1 MITYWL
7 YKFEIEDR
15 DVSVVDY
22 VLVDES
28 LDIPLPVASVCIF
41 PPFLMASSLEQ
52 INSTTSDVFF
62 STRFWDDNYDLDQY
76 LLNVDYSNATL
87 KLGDYIVSDYSILRN
102 SQHVYDSVNHKE
114 SFNGF
119 IEDFQ
124 KCFEIQS
131 SQPDYFVEEIVVIYN
146 LSKMWNDLGADASSS
161 IISVSIHYP
170 GQLLLRTTLP
180 IYAIDPKE
188 KIGNKLEINDIE
200 VIKSRNS
207 RNRKCTPYDEM
218 RNFDDMVREKHIQ
231 TNKCRPPYL
240 RTFQNVSTCSTKESL
255 RASIYDFKTVRYK
268 YYPTSCQRL
277 SKIAYEKTVYG
288 DPMIFRNVSY
298 WELVIHYPDHLR
310 IFTQSKEVDIHAL
323 IGNIGGY
330 IGLFLGTLVNSVGTN
345 ILESNVGILR
355 NIR

>member
-28 LDIPLPVASVCIF
+28 LDIPLPVASVCIS
-41 PPFLMASSLEQ
+41 PPFLMASMLEQ

-62 STRFWDDNYDLDQY
+62 STNFGDDNYDLVQY

-87 KLGDYIVSDYSILRN
+87 KLGDYMVSGYSILRN
-102 SQHVYDSVNHKE
+102 SQLVYDSVNHKE

-119 IEDFQ
+119 IEGFE

-131 SQPDYFVEEIVVIYN
+131 SQPDYFVEDIVVIYN
-146 LSKMWNDLGADASSS
+146 LSKMLNDLGAYASSS

-180 IYAIDPKE
+180 IYAIHPKE
-188 KIGNKLEINDIE
+188 KKPESFFLGINDIE
-200 VIKSRNS
+200 VLKSRNS
-207 RNRKCTPYDEM
+207 RNRKCTPYDET

-330 IGLFLGTLVNSVGTN
+330 IGLFLGTLFYLNGHENSIKRWDLT
-345 ILESNVGILR
+345 
-355 NIR
+355 